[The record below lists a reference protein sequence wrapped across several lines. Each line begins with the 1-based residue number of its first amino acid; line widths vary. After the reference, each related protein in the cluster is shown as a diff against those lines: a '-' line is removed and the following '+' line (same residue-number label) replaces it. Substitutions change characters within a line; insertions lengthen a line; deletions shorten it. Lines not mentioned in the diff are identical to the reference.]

1 MRQHMTDNRFPCRTA
16 PSLKKSA
23 NVLRKPK
30 VTDLTEAET
39 LEDARKQ
46 SLLVP
51 EHVAVAAVRANW
63 Q

>member
-1 MRQHMTDNRFPCRTA
+1 MTDNRFPCRTA
-16 PSLKKSA
+16 PSMKKSA
-23 NVLRKPK
+23 NALRKQK

-39 LEDARKQ
+39 LEDASKQ
-46 SLLVP
+46 SLVVP